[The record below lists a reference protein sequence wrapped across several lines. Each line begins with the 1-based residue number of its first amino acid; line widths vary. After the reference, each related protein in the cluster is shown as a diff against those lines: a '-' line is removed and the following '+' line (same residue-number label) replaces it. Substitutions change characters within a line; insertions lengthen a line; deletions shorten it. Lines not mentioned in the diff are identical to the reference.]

1 MGAGAGVGPMRFVFY
16 LRSCAS
22 ARRSAPY
29 PTCATTVR
37 CNGTLPRL
45 TTTLS
50 APLVAIHP
58 RAAQLKD
65 GGHMFYDPDIRQ
77 QALWDIQ
84 KAMEDCPRIAA
95 ETMETCVSAFC
106 FWCERRLTFV
116 CLLVCAASP

>member
-1 MGAGAGVGPMRFVFY
+1 MPFVFLPAQ
-16 LRSCAS
+16 LRFS
-22 ARRSAPY
+22 AALCSVSHVCDNRPQ
-29 PTCATTVR
+29 R